1 MSKLEAL
8 AIVEKYDVFMDF
20 IYPKIQGIPK
30 RHGQFRSKFL
40 EVLLRIPGEIYTAA
54 KVKQVNKLYTLDA
67 SLAEVRWL
75 LRFAVNNRI
84 RLITHAQHTTAMVML
99 AEVGSMLNAWIKRVK
114 R

>member
-1 MSKLEAL
+1 MSRIEIL

-30 RHGQFRSKFL
+30 RHGQFRDKFL
-40 EVLLRIPGEIYTAA
+40 SALLRLPGEFYLAA
-54 KVKQVNKLYTLDA
+54 KINQISKLHVIDA

-75 LRFAVNNRI
+75 LRFAVSHRT
-84 RLITHAQHTTAMVML
+84 RLITNDQHTAAMVML
-99 AEVGSMLNAWIKRVK
+99 AEVGSMLNAWIKKSR